1 MKSILLGAAMAL
13 ALGAPSF
20 AQQNKPAREI
30 SAQIV
35 AFTPVIVKNADAL
48 ELTEAQRADLK
59 QWLDTMPAN
68 RKMIEE
74 AALAARAELRA
85 AIIAGTPADERQALA
100 AKVGE
105 METKLVM
112 MRSNCTDHWRA
123 TLTEAQFAKM
133 LELAAM

>member
-1 MKSILLGAAMAL
+1 MTDAHRCASSSTGARVYPWLNTTAVVLLTR
-13 ALGAPSF
+13 SS
-20 AQQNKPAREI
+20 
-30 SAQIV
+30 SATTSAV
-35 AFTPVIVKNADAL
+35 
-48 ELTEAQRADLK
+48 
-59 QWLDTMPAN
+59 
-68 RKMIEE
+68 
-74 AALAARAELRA
+74 AARAELRA
-85 AIIAGTPADERQALA
+85 AIIAGAPADERQALA